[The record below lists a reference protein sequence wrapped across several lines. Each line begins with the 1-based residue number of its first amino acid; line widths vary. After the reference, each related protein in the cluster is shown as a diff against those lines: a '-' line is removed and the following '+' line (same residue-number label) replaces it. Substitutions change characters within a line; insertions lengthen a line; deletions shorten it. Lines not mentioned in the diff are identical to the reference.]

1 MYKTNIQNNIAC
13 LIGNTE
19 IVIVRTLSSSTK
31 QGDYLILTVEIED
44 KVNVIFEFL
53 GIFIRR
59 GLTACS
65 DLLFTSQ
72 SSICHLYFGSY

>member
-31 QGDYLILTVEIED
+31 QGD
-44 KVNVIFEFL
+44 
-53 GIFIRR
+53 
-59 GLTACS
+59 
-65 DLLFTSQ
+65 
-72 SSICHLYFGSY
+72 SI